1 LIDSEPLHQIS
12 GLIPADHLS
21 QVAAIGGARGL
32 SAGVRD
38 TIAAGLLALRGDAAM
53 LAPISELHQLAD
65 KLATITGRTTPS
77 GAIWAP
83 TEEALPPVE
92 MLDPD
97 GAVIVTPQ
105 AVGLLAGAAALVLD
119 TEAGAIIVRGDG
131 GELQQPLELPDLA
144 ALAAML
150 GAGLQALSRGPG
162 VVQLPCGLTAERTG
176 TSAFRIA
183 FQGVGPTTEPD
194 VAFMFAAEVAA
205 LFARRVTSTL
215 RTRQQLEETL
225 HQQEVSHG

>member
-1 LIDSEPLHQIS
+1 LSPPLKPVT
-12 GLIPADHLS
+12 GLIEDYQLQ

-38 TIAAGLLALRGDAAM
+38 VLTAGLLALQGDVAL
-53 LAPISELHQLAD
+53 LAPVDQLHQLAD
-65 KLATITGRTTPS
+65 RLAMISGRTTPS

-194 VAFMFAAEVAA
+194 VAFTFAAEVAA